1 MTYKNENAMV
11 EQKNFT
17 LPVMVE
23 AGDFSSEDLAED
35 YDGLQ
40 LSFQRIKIPAGG
52 ALQFELPGDNP
63 EDPDYAKTLEGV
75 IIYNHQACAYWPEGS
90 EFDDDAIPLCS
101 SVDGK
106 TGFGEPGGA
115 CSVCQM
121 NQYGTATD
129 KNGNTTKGKAC
140 KNMRHLYLLRDGEY
154 MPILLALPPTSLRPF
169 SDFMNASFVSR
180 RRPVWSSVVQIG
192 LKRVENGANTYSV
205 ATFRKLYDFSG
216 EQLQQIKQYAEGFR
230 EQIRT
235 MLHQRAINTETRTES
250 DIMYE
255 AVPDYSAEQNGEHFT
270 VTAAH
275 TIDGDREGLPL

>member
-1 MTYKNENAMV
+1 MTYNNENAMV

-17 LPVMVE
+17 LPAMVE
-23 AGDFSSEDLAED
+23 GGDFSSEDLAED
-35 YDGLQ
+35 YEGLQ

-52 ALQFELPGDNP
+52 ALQFEVPGDNP

-90 EFDDDAIPLCS
+90 EFDDEVTPLCS

-115 CSVCQM
+115 CALCPM

-129 KNGNTTKGKAC
+129 KNGNATKGKAC

-192 LKRVENGANTYSV
+192 LKRVDNGANTYSV

-235 MLHQRAINTETRTES
+235 MLQERAVNTETRAES
-250 DIMYE
+250 DIVYD
-255 AVPDYSAEQNGEHFT
+255 VDPGYSAKQDGEHFT
-270 VTAAH
+270 VTAAQM
-275 TIDGDREGLPL
+275 IDGDRDDLPL

>member
-1 MTYKNENAMV
+1 MTYNTENAMV
-11 EQKNFT
+11 EKKNFT
-17 LPVMVE
+17 LPAMVE
-23 AGDFSSEDLAED
+23 VGDFSSEDLAED

-40 LSFQRIKIPAGG
+40 LSFQRIKIPGSGG
-52 ALQFELPGDNP
+52 LQFELPSDNP

-75 IIYNHQACAYWPEGS
+75 IIYNHQACAYWPDGS
-90 EFDDDAIPLCS
+90 EFDDDATPLCS

-106 TGFGEPGGA
+106 TGFGDPGGA
-115 CSVCQM
+115 CAVCPM

-129 KNGNTTKGKAC
+129 KNGNATKGKAC

-235 MLHQRAINTETRTES
+235 MLQQRAVNTETRTES
-250 DIMYE
+250 DIEYD
-255 AVPDYSAEQNGEHFT
+255 VDPSYSAEQNGEHFT
-270 VTAAH
+270 VTAGH
-275 TIDGDREGLPL
+275 IIDGDREGLPL